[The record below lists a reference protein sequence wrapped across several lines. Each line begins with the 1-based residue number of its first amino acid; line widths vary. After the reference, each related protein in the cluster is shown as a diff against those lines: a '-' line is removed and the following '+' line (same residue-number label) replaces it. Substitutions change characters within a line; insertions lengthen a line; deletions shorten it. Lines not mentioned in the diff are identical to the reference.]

1 MKKFWPF
8 TFYLLY
14 FAAFAS
20 LLPFFVLFYQSLGF
34 NGTQIGLL
42 TGVPPLI
49 TLFCA
54 PLGTHLADSTRRH
67 KLIMG
72 LGLFAAIVMVL
83 LLSQSTSF
91 ILVFILICL
100 FNIFISP
107 VGSLSDSGTM
117 SMLGDER
124 SMYGRIRLG
133 GTIGF
138 GLFAPIAGAIVQ
150 NHGLK
155 ITFFVFSA
163 IMLLN
168 VLVSQKF
175 TFASTEEHD
184 ANSGGI
190 RKLLT
195 DRRWVIFLLFS
206 FLGGVGVFSVVSYLY
221 PYMAELGA
229 SEVTMGTAL
238 TIATITEFP
247 IFFFGNRLVKRF
259 GSYGLFVIA
268 LVLIG
273 VRSLLY
279 GVADSANMVL
289 LVQALGGMVFPALWL
304 AGVSYADENAPP
316 GLKSTAQGVFGAMT
330 FGFGSAVGGFVG
342 GLLLERLGGRGMFT
356 TFGIMILAGIVL
368 IEGARRLLPEQ
379 AVTVTAPEPKKTR
392 SPKRPVPRKAAKKKD
407 TKKRRSLK

>member
-1 MKKFWPF
+1 MQGGEFMKKFWPF
-8 TFYLLY
+8 GFYLLY

-54 PLGTHLADSTRRH
+54 PLGTSLADSTRRH

-72 LGLFAAIVMVL
+72 LGLFVAIVAVL
-83 LLSQSTSF
+83 LLSLTESF
-91 ILVFILICL
+91 IVVFILICL

-107 VGSLSDSGTM
+107 IGSLSDSGTM
-117 SMLGDER
+117 SMLGEER

-138 GLFAPIAGAIVQ
+138 GLFAPIAGSIVQ
-150 NHGLK
+150 NNGLK
-155 ITFFVFSA
+155 VAFWLFSA

-175 TFASTEEHD
+175 VFSSTEEHETK
-184 ANSGGI
+184 SGGI
-190 RKLLT
+190 RQLIT
-195 DRRWVIFLLFS
+195 DRRWVVFLLFA

-229 SEVTMGTAL
+229 TETTMGTAL
-238 TIATITEFP
+238 TIATLTEFP

-259 GSYGLFVIA
+259 GSYGLFMIA
-268 LVLIG
+268 LILIG
-273 VRSLLY
+273 IRSLLY
-279 GVADSANMVL
+279 GAADSVAMVL
-289 LVQALGGMVFPALWL
+289 VVQALGGMVFPALWL

-316 GLKSTAQGVFGAMT
+316 GLKSTAQGVFGAVT
-330 FGFGSAVGGFVG
+330 FGFGSAVGGFIG
-342 GLLLERLGGRGMFT
+342 GLLLERLGGHGMFT
-356 TFGIMILAGIVL
+356 AFGIMILVGMAL
-368 IEGARRLLPEQ
+368 IEGVRRLIPEKVILQPEQ
-379 AVTVTAPEPKKTR
+379 
-392 SPKRPVPRKAAKKKD
+392 
-407 TKKRRSLK
+407 